1 MGGRR
6 TVACS
11 FSSAT
16 LAAGNL
22 YVMIVDPAVE
32 AGATR
37 IFGDEHLSV
46 ALEQLSLIQTVRVQ
60 LAVLALSEGSLERL
74 RHFVAV
80 AQVDFRDVLYWAD
93 HPPRD
98 DEPKSWEELRRRLNL
113 PET

>member
-1 MGGRR
+1 
-6 TVACS
+6 
-11 FSSAT
+11 
-16 LAAGNL
+16 
-22 YVMIVDPAVE
+22 MIVDPAVE

-74 RHFVAV
+74 RHFVEV
-80 AQVDFRDVLYWAD
+80 AQVDYRDVLYWAD
-93 HPPRD
+93 NPPRD